1 MSWDKRLRRCRS
13 VRFRLTA
20 AYTLSALAAAALT
33 LVIIIGF
40 WIVALNADL
49 DRALTV
55 QWRTFA
61 DTFAESNNVS
71 LAALSPDVYAAHLR
85 PGGRDILEL
94 SPAARELPILFMK
107 PRYGR
112 RGQRTD
118 RDGFWHQT
126 AETGTPK
133 RHFRICAKP
142 LPDGTLLAVAQDL
155 RSQDFIHQRLLWGAL
170 GGFLLMA
177 LFLLLFAVCLA
188 KRLFRGFGHAV
199 KMVEAMAAGDFA
211 CRVPALGPGEEF
223 EHLTRAVNT
232 LASNTERLLA
242 DLRTVTDNIAH
253 DLRTPITRLRTR
265 AELALSAGGETAA
278 LASEVAEECNGMLEL
293 ISALL
298 EITRVGHNIG
308 VGPGEPCD
316 LADLAREMVECFVV
330 LAEEKAI
337 TLCADLPER
346 LPATTCA
353 PLLRRTLANLLDN
366 ALKFTPAGGTV
377 TLSLSLERG
386 HPTFRVADTG
396 CGIAPEER
404 DRLFQR
410 FYRADSSRTLP
421 GFGLGLALVAAIAL
435 ALHAEVTLERSTPGQ
450 GSTFRFTL

>member
-1 MSWDKRLRRCRS
+1 MSWDKFLRRCRS

-33 LVIIIGF
+33 LVVVIGF
-40 WIVALNADL
+40 WTVALNADL

-61 DTFAESNNVS
+61 DEVAEGDGFT
-71 LAALSPDVYAAHLR
+71 LATLPPGVYAARLL
-85 PGGRDILEL
+85 PGGRDVLEL
-94 SPAARELPILFMK
+94 SPAAQALPILFMK

-112 RGQRTD
+112 RGQRAD
-118 RDGFWHQT
+118 REGFWRQT
-126 AETGTPK
+126 TETGTPK

-155 RSQDFIHQRLLWGAL
+155 RSHDFVHQRLLWGAL

-177 LFLLLFAVCLA
+177 LFLLLFAAFLA

-199 KMVEAMAAGDFA
+199 KMVEVMAAGDFA

-232 LASNTERLLA
+232 LAGNTERLLA

-265 AELALSAGGETAA
+265 TELALPAGGETAA
-278 LASEVAEECNGMLEL
+278 LAGEVAEECNGMLEL
-293 ISALL
+293 ISDLL

-316 LADLAREMVECFVV
+316 LAALGREMVECFAV
-330 LAEEKAI
+330 LAESKDI
-337 TLCADLPER
+337 TLRADLPEQ
-346 LPATTCA
+346 LPGTTCA
-353 PLLRRTLANLLDN
+353 PLLRRALANLLDN

-377 TLSLSLERG
+377 TLSLTDEHGR
-386 HPTFRVADTG
+386 PTFRVADTG

-421 GFGLGLALVAAIAL
+421 GFGLGLALVAAIAQ
-435 ALHAEVTLERSTPGQ
+435 ALHAEVALERSTPGH
-450 GSTFRFTL
+450 GSTFRFSL